1 MVVYNIYLDKLTWV
15 VYLIGSMIGGR
26 VSFAATDEHDEMDG
40 ELIVRVIRLMNVVN
54 ELVFSIS
61 KSFFLLCLYFKILQW
76 SNLTYINNTLK
87 FNLLKI
93 GVSTSY

>member
-1 MVVYNIYLDKLTWV
+1 MIVNMHDTDKLTWV

-54 ELVFSIS
+54 ELVI
-61 KSFFLLCLYFKILQW
+61 CLIK
-76 SNLTYINNTLK
+76 
-87 FNLLKI
+87 
-93 GVSTSY
+93 